1 MCTCFATESG
11 LAMRL
16 KTRKKI
22 PLMIRTA
29 SLLLLAAALCLA
41 GCGAGTGQGSTVAQG
56 AGQGSSALH
65 PEDMGLLCF
74 FRYEKGD
81 NYDADMEILEG
92 RVNALTDGSYLKE
105 DTTVDTPEGTLDAV
119 NFYVPKE
126 VYGEYSLRDISR
138 ILINRPMNLWLSD
151 DTGDGPQV
159 SFGDIAALPRD
170 GIESV
175 EMLYGCPESFNPP
188 DFGMKQKEFNYL
200 KITLTEEFCSENPQ
214 VLEWKQPNILQ
225 DIEGLEG
232 YAHMRVF
239 PDAENR
245 CMIFAEK
252 EDQPGYSKALYYSYT
267 HEPLS
272 AAFHLIALPIVEWES
287 GDEIKG
293 ARQIENTGFKTA
305 TVVNEYAPKET
316 YVSDRNW
323 DQTLQAIRERL
334 DAAGF
339 PYALGHRPGVDHSI
353 VIRMEEGLFSDKFL
367 DYVVKNTLVTLTAY
381 GEVLQEAPSSIQVS
395 SLDRSGKK
403 ALALDMSALRKEAF
417 SKLSMNCMKKGGG
430 RIVLCVNEIP
440 FAYGNCDKVINDGK
454 FVMTCNAFSAEDG
467 FAGEMAWMPDFLT
480 ALISGTQFPIILSS
494 TPAVTLENIEQIYLT
509 EDGQLYMAELHSIPR
524 ENLYA
529 AFKRGIG
536 DLEWVYV
543 GILTSG
549 KPCIQFALPEEAAAL
564 PEEEASLPD
573 EAAALP
579 EEEISLPDEEETS
592 LPQGASRN
600 AQIASMM
607 SQVFRGLRDEIFTYW
622 MAFDFVDASGNSV
635 LRIITYA
642 PNKGDKTKF
651 RYSIYCKG
659 EMTEEDTI
667 EIRRLLAEDTSLADL
682 VETEE

>member
-1 MCTCFATESG
+1 MK
-11 LAMRL
+11 LNL
-16 KTRKKI
+16 HRKKLDI
-22 PLMIRTA
+22 IRA
-29 SLLLLAAALCLA
+29 AALVILAAALCLA
-41 GCGAGTGQGSTVAQG
+41 GCSTGQGNAGQGSTGQDAAGTQGSPAAQS
-56 AGQGSSALH
+56 GSSAAGLH
-65 PEDMGLLCF
+65 PEDMARLCY
-74 FRYEKGD
+74 FRYEKSD
-81 NYDADMEILEG
+81 SFDADMEIVEG
-92 RVNALTDGSYLKE
+92 RINALTDGNYLKE
-105 DTTVDTPEGTLDAV
+105 DTTVETPQGTFDAV
-119 NFYVPKE
+119 NFYVPRE
-126 VYGEYSLRDISR
+126 VYGDFSLRDISR

-151 DTGDGPQV
+151 DTSDGPTPYFWKSV
-159 SFGDIAALPRD
+159 ALPRD
-170 GIESV
+170 AIETV
-175 EMLYGCPESFNPP
+175 EMLYGCPEFFTPQ

-200 KITLTEEFCSENPQ
+200 KITLTDEFCSENPQ
-214 VLEWKQPNILQ
+214 IWEWKQPNILQ

-252 EDQPGYSKALYYSYT
+252 ENQPGYSKSLYYSYT

-272 AAFHLIALPIVEWES
+272 DAFHLIALPVVEWES
-287 GDEIKG
+287 GEAIKG
-293 ARQIENTGFKTA
+293 ARQIENTDFKTA

-323 DQTLQAIRERL
+323 EQTLQAIRERL

-353 VIRMEEGLFSDKFL
+353 AIRMEEGLFSDKFL
-367 DYVVKNTLVTLTAY
+367 EYVVKNTLVTLTAY
-381 GEVLQEAPSSIQVS
+381 GEVLQEEPSSIQVS

-417 SKLSMNCMKKGGG
+417 SRLSMNCVKKGGG

-467 FAGEMAWMPDFLT
+467 FAGEMEWMPDFLT

-494 TPAVTLENIEQIYLT
+494 TPAVTLQNIEQIYLT
-509 EDGQLYMAELHSIPR
+509 EDGQLYMADLHSIPR
-524 ENLYA
+524 ESLYA

-549 KPCIQFALPEEAAAL
+549 KPCIQFALPKEAAAL

-573 EAAALP
+573 EAAAPP
-579 EEEISLPDEEETS
+579 EEEAS

-622 MAFDFVDASGNSV
+622 MAFDFIDENENSV

-659 EMTEEDTI
+659 EMTEEDAI
-667 EIRRLLAEDTSLADL
+667 EIRRLLAEDASLADL